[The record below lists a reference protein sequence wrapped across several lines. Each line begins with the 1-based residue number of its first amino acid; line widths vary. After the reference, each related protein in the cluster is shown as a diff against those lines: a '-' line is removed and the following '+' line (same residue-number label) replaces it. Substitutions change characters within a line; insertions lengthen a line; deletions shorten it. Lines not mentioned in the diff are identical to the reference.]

1 MKDYGISFIPDINQG
16 SKEPSEPIV
25 SDKLNAQKVNELIDK
40 KLKLFKEEL
49 VNKEELKSL
58 IQEILKDE
66 GFQNTNIK
74 ISKTP
79 PNYNTQAK
87 VGEIWAVLESK
98 KQLFICTANDNDFTS
113 WVDLLGDGSNDII
126 PKEKIII
133 TFDNTTT
140 GGQYGGCMS
149 DLRLGF
155 ENGFATPNKVQD
167 EYENAKFTMTKD
179 GNGLNR
185 SDFTIDSNPIAGE
198 NQILGTIK
206 TSGIYQ
212 ETYHKIAHV
221 FKKYNGGAD
230 ECCLWS
236 SSGSREV

>member
-1 MKDYGISFIPDINQG
+1 MKDYGISYIPNANQS

-25 SDKLNAQKVNELIDK
+25 SDKLSIQKVNELIDK
-40 KLKLFKEEL
+40 KLNLFKEDM
-49 VNKEELKSL
+49 VSKEELKSL

-79 PNYNTQAK
+79 PTYKTEAE

-98 KQLFICTANDNDFTS
+98 KQLFICISKDEKFTN

-155 ENGFATPNKVQD
+155 ENGFATPNKV
-167 EYENAKFTMTKD
+167 
-179 GNGLNR
+179 
-185 SDFTIDSNPIAGE
+185 
-198 NQILGTIK
+198 
-206 TSGIYQ
+206 
-212 ETYHKIAHV
+212 
-221 FKKYNGGAD
+221 
-230 ECCLWS
+230 
-236 SSGSREV
+236 